1 MNLKQLTIC
10 AALLLAWTGMIA
22 GATNAFAAEA
32 KPIPQVGDTAP
43 DFTLND
49 LAGEPISLAE
59 LRKQSPVVLVVL
71 RGYPGYQCPLCSI
84 QMAGLMAKAKELGAA
99 GAKVVMVYPGP
110 AENLADRAEEFTK
123 SKALP
128 EGFYFVIDPDYQFTE
143 SYGLRWNAPKE
154 TAYPSTFV
162 IAPDGTVKFAQ
173 VSKTHAGRAAVKDIL
188 AALAKS

>member
-1 MNLKQLTIC
+1 MNLKQLTIR
-10 AALLLAWTGMIA
+10 AALLLACTGMTA
-22 GATNAFAAEA
+22 GATSAFAAEA
-32 KPIPQVGDTAP
+32 KTIPQVGDTAP
-43 DFTLND
+43 DFTLNN
-49 LAGEPISLAE
+49 LAGEPVSLAG

-110 AENLADRAEEFTK
+110 AENLADRAAEFTK
-123 SKALP
+123 AKAIP

-143 SYGLRWNAPKE
+143 AYGLRWNAPKE

-173 VSKTHAGRAAVKDIL
+173 VSKTHAGRAAVKDVL
-188 AALAKS
+188 AALNRN

>member
-1 MNLKQLTIC
+1 M
-10 AALLLAWTGMIA
+10 
-22 GATNAFAAEA
+22 
-32 KPIPQVGDTAP
+32 
-43 DFTLND
+43 
-49 LAGEPISLAE
+49 
-59 LRKQSPVVLVVL
+59 LVVL

-84 QMAGLMAKAKELGAA
+84 QMAGLMAKAKELSAA

-110 AENLADRAEEFTK
+110 AEDLKARAEEFTK

-188 AALAKS
+188 AALEQELVSPAYLTGSAIDLWVRPGSPPAGVRATAKWRARPVDRPVDHRSEPILK

>member
-1 MNLKQLTIC
+1 MNLKQLTIL
-10 AALLLAWTGMIA
+10 AALLLGWMGVIA
-22 GATNAFAAEA
+22 DAMNAFGAEA
-32 KPIPQVGDTAP
+32 KAVPQVGDTAP

-49 LAGEPISLAE
+49 LAEEPVSLAK
-59 LRKQSPVVLVVL
+59 LRMDGPVVLVVL

-84 QMAGLMAKAKELGAA
+84 QMAGLVAKSKELSAA
-99 GAKVVMVYPGP
+99 GAKVIMVYPGP
-110 AENLADRAEEFTK
+110 AAELAKRAEEFTK

-143 SYGLRWNAPKE
+143 SYGLRWNAPRE

-188 AALAKS
+188 AALANP

>member
-1 MNLKQLTIC
+1 
-10 AALLLAWTGMIA
+10 
-22 GATNAFAAEA
+22 
-32 KPIPQVGDTAP
+32 
-43 DFTLND
+43 
-49 LAGEPISLAE
+49 
-59 LRKQSPVVLVVL
+59 
-71 RGYPGYQCPLCSI
+71 
-84 QMAGLMAKAKELGAA
+84 MAGLMAKAKELSAA

-110 AENLADRAEEFTK
+110 AEDLKARAEEFTK

-128 EGFYFVIDPDYQFTE
+128 GGFHFVIDPDYQFTE

-188 AALAKS
+188 AALNRN